1 MDMSGTFPNID
12 HIYIVHCDIF
22 VEKKLYLEKVF
33 QTNGIN
39 PKYYTF
45 CVNTYK
51 DSLTSDI
58 INKYYSTD
66 EVQRNEE
73 LRVIGE
79 DKYLTKNINKG
90 SLSCGINHLAIWETV
105 TNSTYEKVLILE
117 DDILFLNNSMNGLIS
132 LMKQFPQACDV
143 LSLENGAGLTVE
155 RYLPSCEIKP
165 DKLSYKIPDGR
176 MRCTGAYVITKK
188 ACNQLVTLNKKRKY
202 SLEIDMQMWLYGK
215 LGILKTYWAA
225 PHLFTQG
232 SQVGAYESAIQ

>member
-12 HIYIVHCDIF
+12 HIYIVHCEQF
-22 VEKKLYLEKVF
+22 PEKKQYLEKVF

-39 PKYYTF
+39 PMYYTF

-51 DSLTSDI
+51 DTLKPEI
-58 INKYYSTD
+58 IDQYYSMD
-66 EVQRNEE
+66 EIQRNEE

-79 DKYLTKNINKG
+79 DKYLTKCINKG
-90 SLSCGINHLAIWETV
+90 SVSCGINHLSIWESV
-105 TNSTYEKVLILE
+105 MNSTYEKVLILE
-117 DDILFLNNSMNGLIS
+117 DDILFLNHSMNGLIA
-132 LMKQFPQACDV
+132 LMKQFPLECDV

-155 RYLPSCEIKP
+155 KYLPSCEIKP

-176 MRCTGAYVITKK
+176 MRCTGAYIVTKK
-188 ACNQLVTLNKKRKY
+188 ACKQLVTLNKKRKY

-225 PHLFTQG
+225 PYLFTQG
-232 SQVGAYESAIQ
+232 SQVGAYKSSIQ